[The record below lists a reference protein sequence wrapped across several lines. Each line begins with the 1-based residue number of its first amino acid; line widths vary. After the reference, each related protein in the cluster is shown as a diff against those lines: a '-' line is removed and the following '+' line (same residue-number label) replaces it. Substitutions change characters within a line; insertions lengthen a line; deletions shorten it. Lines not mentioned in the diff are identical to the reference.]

1 MKFLQNYKSVVEN
14 QKSLGELIDF
24 HLELLLQ
31 DKSKNKQKILEV
43 CHAGKF
49 LMLLGYNL
57 IIDKLSEKPDFI
69 LSDGNE
75 KIGLEHQILL
85 EAEIKEKE
93 GFFENIFK
101 LAGNELDS
109 DPEVPNFL
117 ANCFLHSDLNYKL
130 NQKAYMISQIKT
142 VVKEYVLND
151 ILIENPIIERIS
163 KMPHSRKY
171 ISPNLGGW
179 WQRKITAETIKDS
192 ILKKERKI
200 TTYKSC
206 GIDKQWLLIVI
217 GGLGESSFEI
227 DENLKIEI
235 TSEFDKIFLME
246 DFNSKLYELK

>member
-1 MKFLQNYKSVVEN
+1 MKKLQNSKTVVEN

-49 LMLLGYNL
+49 LMLLGNNM
-57 IIDKLSEKPDFI
+57 IIDKLSEKPDFV

-85 EAEIKEKE
+85 EAELKEKE
-93 GFFENIFK
+93 GFFENLFK

-130 NQKAYMISQIKT
+130 SQKANMVSQIKT

-151 ILIENPIIERIS
+151 ILLENPIIERIS

-179 WQRKITAETIKDS
+179 WQRKITAETIKDA
-192 ILKKERKI
+192 ILKKEQKI

-206 GIDKQWLLIVI
+206 GINKQWLLIVI

-246 DFNSKLYELK
+246 DFNSNLYELK